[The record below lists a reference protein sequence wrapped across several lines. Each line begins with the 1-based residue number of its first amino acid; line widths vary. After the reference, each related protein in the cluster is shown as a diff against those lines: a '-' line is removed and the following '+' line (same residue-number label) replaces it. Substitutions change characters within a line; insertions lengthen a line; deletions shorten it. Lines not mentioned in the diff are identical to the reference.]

1 MKNNKLFDEYKEY
14 DENEVDHN
22 EEATEQPATR
32 KDIKELA
39 KALKKI
45 VKKHGMRN
53 KKKIRKI
60 KKKVDKIEKKS
71 EEEMEKESEQI
82 QKKDKKERPFL
93 KRLGDVFLKA
103 LPKLLTVAVTASIKF
118 LIGGSLGRK
127 HNWGRGLA

>member
-1 MKNNKLFDEYKEY
+1 MENKKMFEGYEDNS
-14 DENEVDHN
+14 ENVVDY
-22 EEATEQPATR
+22 EEDTEQPATR
-32 KDIKELA
+32 KDIQELA

-71 EEEMEKESEQI
+71 EEEMEKESEPI
-82 QKKDKKERPFL
+82 QKNDKEERPFL

-103 LPKLLTVAVTASIKF
+103 FPKLLTVAVTASIKF

-127 HNWGRGLA
+127 HNWERGLA